1 MDYVNIMVHGPLP
14 VVHITADE
22 IGAQNYD
29 VYSAS
34 ATPGPNAPLG
44 NLCGTAAQPQA
55 SAQAAVAQWTAAGFP
70 KSKLLLGLPL
80 YGYVSQSSRTVL
92 AGAFAPAGMKPNEN
106 AQRLL
111 AVQEEGAPEGE
122 PVGDEETHSFGEA
135 HDRTFAKKKALA
147 ARDGAPG
154 EDAPPQDG
162 AEPAPEQKAVAGDL
176 SGYWGQQIA
185 FNQIIG
191 LGAIQK
197 SGSVYVQ
204 ANGYTQ
210 GALRYFFVTWKG
222 A

>member
-1 MDYVNIMVHGPLP
+1 MYG
-14 VVHITADE
+14 
-22 IGAQNYD
+22 
-29 VYSAS
+29 AS

-44 NLCGTAAQPQA
+44 NLCGTATQAQA

-80 YGYVSQSSRTVL
+80 YGYVSQSSRTTL
-92 AGAFAPAGMKPNEN
+92 AGSFAPSEMKQNEH

-111 AVQEEGAPEGE
+111 AVQEESALE
-122 PVGDEETHSFGEA
+122 PVGEEEMNFLGEA
-135 HDRTFAKKKALA
+135 HDRAFAKEKALA

-154 EDAPPQDG
+154 KDAPPPDG
-162 AEPAPEQKAVAGDL
+162 AEHAPDQKAAAGDL

-185 FNQIIG
+185 FNQIVG

-210 GALRYFFVTWKG
+210 CASRRLLVTHCGA
-222 A
+222 